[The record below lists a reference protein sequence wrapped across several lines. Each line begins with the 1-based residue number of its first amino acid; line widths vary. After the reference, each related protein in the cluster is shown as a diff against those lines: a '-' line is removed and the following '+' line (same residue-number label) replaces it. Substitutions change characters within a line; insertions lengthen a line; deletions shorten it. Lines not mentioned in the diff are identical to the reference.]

1 MVVTPYNDVSL
12 GSEKFMRTFE
22 ETVDLSDLVWH
33 RDHNDRMITI
43 INGSNWKLQ
52 YDNDMP
58 ILLEIGKKYYIPK
71 NEYHRLIRGNG
82 NLIIQI
88 DETVV
93 A

>member
-1 MVVTPYNDVSL
+1 MVTPYNDVSL